1 MNGDFTS
8 LDCRFF
14 WFEFVSSYSNLF
26 FPLIWI
32 LNCWTQFSLLFIN
45 MITYYNPEYYLNRT
59 LMHRIHFALT
69 LFLVKGTPVQRAAVC
84 QFVFSYST
92 TFCTHTHTLLS
103 FFLLLL
109 SFWMKRRLL
118 PRQQTHQT
126 GKVSFYWNCI
136 CVAK

>member
-92 TFCTHTHTLLS
+92 TFCTHTHTFIFFSSSSQFLNETKTATTATDSSNWKGFILLK
-103 FFLLLL
+103 LHL
-109 SFWMKRRLL
+109 
-118 PRQQTHQT
+118 
-126 GKVSFYWNCI
+126 C
-136 CVAK
+136 C